1 MLQTIDWIFFDL
13 GSTLIDETKADARR
27 IREMIAGTN
36 ISNEAYCKKRFE
48 MIRRGLPGDEA
59 AIAYFQLKK
68 APWHSEEEVPY
79 PDAAPTLNELK
90 RRGYRLGV
98 IANQNPGTEQ
108 RLAGWNLIT
117 CFSQIVA
124 SAETGV
130 AKPDPAIFRYAL
142 QQAHCSAQNAA
153 MIGDRLDNDIA
164 PANRLGMHT
173 VRILRALVSTTRNMA
188 RIMPTLWNS
197 GTAGLLRLPRILLC
211 GLPLIPGLM
220 KPIPKLSASSGMS

>member
-1 MLQTIDWIFFDL
+1 MLQTIEWIFFDL

-36 ISNEAYCKKRFE
+36 ISKEAYCKKRFE

-173 VRILRALVSTTRNMA
+173 VRILRGLGAYHEPRTLDEVPTYTIAALSE
-188 RIMPTLWNS
+188 
-197 GTAGLLRLPRILLC
+197 LC
-211 GLPLIPGLM
+211 DLF
-220 KPIPKLSASSGMS
+220 

>member
-1 MLQTIDWIFFDL
+1 MLQTIEWIFFDL

-36 ISNEAYCKKRFE
+36 ISKEAYCKKRFE

-153 MIGDRLDNDIA
+153 IASWPNAIAESMSSSLISFA
-164 PANRLGMHT
+164 PASS
-173 VRILRALVSTTRNMA
+173 IE
-188 RIMPTLWNS
+188 
-197 GTAGLLRLPRILLC
+197 
-211 GLPLIPGLM
+211 M
-220 KPIPKLSASSGMS
+220 KVAEPASSRSRSELSRSS